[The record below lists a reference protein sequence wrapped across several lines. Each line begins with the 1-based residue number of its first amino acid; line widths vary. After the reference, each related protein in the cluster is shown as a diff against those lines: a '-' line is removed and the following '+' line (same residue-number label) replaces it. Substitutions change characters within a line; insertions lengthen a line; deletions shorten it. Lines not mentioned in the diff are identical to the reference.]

1 MLQESW
7 VAKEKSS
14 ENVVSHIM
22 SIREKMA
29 QMTMVVQENLEKMQ
43 ASQKSW
49 YDQNARVRTLN
60 EGAMVLILLPMSSS
74 ALTAQWQGS
83 YKVVKQVGKVNYLID
98 MHDRRKRKRVFH
110 INMLRE
116 FLSNSSAACTSYWS
130 GNLDV
135 DEDDEIPVWNGS
147 RADNGAEDS
156 PQFGLHLTKAQ
167 RDEVDALLCEL
178 SAVMSNTPWITHL
191 TEHRIETGSARS
203 VRLPP
208 YRPPCF

>member
-1 MLQESW
+1 ML
-7 VAKEKSS
+7 
-14 ENVVSHIM
+14 
-22 SIREKMA
+22 
-29 QMTMVVQENLEKMQ
+29 L
-43 ASQKSW
+43 
-49 YDQNARVRTLN
+49 
-60 EGAMVLILLPMSSS
+60 VLLHTSSS
-74 ALTAQWQGS
+74 ALTAQWQGP

-156 PQFGLHLTKAQ
+156 PQFGPHLTKAQ
-167 RDEVDALLCEL
+167 RDEMDALLCEL
-178 SAVMSNTPWITHL
+178 SAVMSNTPRKTL
-191 TEHRIETGSARS
+191 LMEHRIETGSARS

-208 YRPPCF
+208 YRIPHAYREKVEKEIQEMLEGGIITTSNSEWSSPVVLVKKKDGSLRLCVDYRKLNSVSE